1 MIGDDPRTL
10 VVGAIGRVWA
20 RITELDEADLSA
32 ATVQLRT
39 VAPDG
44 TISAWAAPAATDVTK
59 AATGLY
65 RAAIDHVA
73 AVVGLWELQ
82 AKVGTE
88 ILKVG
93 PFQVVAA

>member
-10 VVGAIGRVWA
+10 VVGATGLVWA
-20 RITELDEADLSA
+20 RITEKTGADLSA
-32 ATVQLRT
+32 ETVQLRK

-44 TISAWAAPAATDVTK
+44 TPTAWAAPAATDITQ

-65 RAAIDHVA
+65 RAAVEHVA
-73 AVVGLWELQ
+73 SVVGLWELQ

-88 ILKVG
+88 ILRVG